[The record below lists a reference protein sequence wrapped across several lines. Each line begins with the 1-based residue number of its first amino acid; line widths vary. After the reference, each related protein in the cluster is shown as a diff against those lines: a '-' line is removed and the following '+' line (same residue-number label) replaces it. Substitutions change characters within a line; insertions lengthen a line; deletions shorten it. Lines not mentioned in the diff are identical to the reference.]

1 MGFFGPA
8 RAAGLPGGWR
18 TMRIIEICND
28 YFIKR
33 RLTAEIVLTAIGRQ
47 GLPSFRAKS
56 VTGLEEM
63 DMT

>member
-1 MGFFGPA
+1 
-8 RAAGLPGGWR
+8 
-18 TMRIIEICND
+18 MRIIEICND